1 MDDLSDTSEW
11 ADSIL
16 KDAPDKRTEEETK
29 KKSWI
34 TYILVSFVVIITI
47 WIIYYF
53 ISSGEKNNQTA
64 LDHMMDPKYVDLTAY
79 ENSYD
84 FALNNVI

>member
-11 ADSIL
+11 ANSIL
-16 KDAPDKRTEEETK
+16 KDATDKKTEEETK

-47 WIIYYF
+47 WVIYYF
-53 ISSGEKNNQTA
+53 ISSGEKTKPTA
-64 LDHMMDPKYVDLTAY
+64 LDHMIDPKSLDSTAY

-84 FALNNVI
+84 FALNNAV